1 LLLLL
6 FLLFL
11 IPVAL
16 YCLILAGINRRPHP
30 VMVSGVWDCI
40 GLLFAASG
48 FFLGVLPG
56 TVTLLYA
63 KTLRQLPFAEPH
75 SGAEALGNLWLE
87 WWGVLLLY
95 YLALA
100 AGATALVLYRRG
112 TTVIYN
118 VNPDDWERLLAHVLA
133 KLGMEQARSGKQITL
148 GAMTLMSDAVRP
160 GEAPI
165 QATAYPGLSLQR
177 TALLRVDT
185 FPALSNVTL
194 HWEHAS
200 EELREE
206 IEAELTKHMQ
216 AVETLDNAAAS
227 WFLGIGG
234 SIITMVFL
242 TVVVLI
248 VLSLPRRW

>member
-1 LLLLL
+1 MLLLLL
-6 FLLFL
+6 LLFL
-11 IPVAL
+11 IPVAV

-40 GLLFAASG
+40 GLLFAAAG

-63 KTLRQLPFAEPH
+63 KTLRQLPFVEPH

-95 YLALA
+95 YAALT

-118 VNPDDWERLLAHVLA
+118 ISPQDWERLFALVLT

-148 GAMTLMSDAVRP
+148 GALVSDDAF
-160 GEAPI
+160 
-165 QATAYPGLSLQR
+165 ATASQAAVHAADYPRLSLQR
-177 TALLRVDT
+177 TALLCVDA

-194 HWEHAS
+194 HWEHAGA
-200 EELREE
+200 EVREE
-206 IEAELTKHMQ
+206 IETELAKAMRT
-216 AVETLDNAAAS
+216 VETVDNAAGS

-234 SIITMVFL
+234 SIITMAFL
-242 TVVVLI
+242 TVLVLI
-248 VLSLPRRW
+248 VLSIPRRW